1 MSIVITGAS
10 GQLGR
15 LTAELV
21 LDRMPDSEVILTTR
35 RPEALSDLAERG
47 ASVRLADFDRPE
59 TLAEAFA
66 GGEILLL
73 ISADDLGRRAAQHRA
88 AIQAAR
94 KAGVS
99 HVAYT
104 SYLNPVE
111 ENPAVIT
118 PSHRD
123 TEKALRESGLA
134 WSALRHAFYAE
145 YQVPAGAQAITTGQ
159 LVHNSG
165 DGRIAYVSREDCA
178 AVAAAVLITEGH
190 EDKAYDITG
199 PELLSQDD
207 VAALLSEVSGRPVE
221 AVAVDDEAFIQ
232 GLSASGVPEPAAREI
247 ASYGRAIREGY
258 IDQISDAVEN
268 LTGRPP
274 RPLRE
279 VFEAH
284 RDDLLQWA
292 SA

>member
-15 LTAELV
+15 STAELV
-21 LDRMPDSEVILTTR
+21 LDRVPASEVILTTR
-35 RPEALSDLAERG
+35 HPEALSGLAERG
-47 ASVRLADFDRPE
+47 AKVRQADFDRPE

-66 GGEILLL
+66 GGKRLLL
-73 ISADDLGRRAAQHRA
+73 ISTDDLGRRAAHHRA
-88 AIQAAR
+88 AIEVAR
-94 KAGVS
+94 EAGVR

-123 TEKALRESGLA
+123 TEKALRECGLA
-134 WSALRHAFYAE
+134 WTMLRNSFYAE
-145 YQVPAGAQAITTGQ
+145 YQVPAGAQAIATGR
-159 LVHNSG
+159 LVHNKG

-178 AVAAAVLITEGH
+178 AAAAAVLTTDGH

-199 PELLSQDD
+199 PEPLDQND
-207 VAALLSEVSGRPVE
+207 VAALLSELSGRPVE

-232 GLSASGVPEPAAREI
+232 GLTASGVPEPVTREV

-258 IDQISDAVEN
+258 LGEASGAVEN

-274 RPLRE
+274 RSLRE

-284 RDDLLQWA
+284 RDELLQWA

>member
-21 LDRMPDSEVILTTR
+21 LGRVPASEVILTTR
-35 RPEALSDLAERG
+35 RPETLSDLAERG
-47 ASVRLADFDRPE
+47 ATVRPADFDRPE

-66 GGEILLL
+66 GGERLLL
-73 ISADDLGRRAAQHRA
+73 ISTDDLGRRAAQHRA
-88 AIQAAR
+88 AIEAAR
-94 KAGVS
+94 EAGVR

-134 WSALRHAFYAE
+134 WTLLRNSFYAE
-145 YQVPAGAQAITTGQ
+145 YQVPAGAQAISTGR

-178 AVAAAVLITEGH
+178 AAAAAVLTTEGH
-190 EDKAYDITG
+190 EDRAYDITG
-199 PELLSQDD
+199 PESLSQGD

-232 GLSASGVPEPAAREI
+232 GLTAAGVPEPVAREF

-258 IDQISDAVEN
+258 IDQISGAVEN
-268 LTGRPP
+268 LTGRAP
-274 RPLRE
+274 RSLRQ

-284 RDDLLQWA
+284 RDELLQWA

>member
-1 MSIVITGAS
+1 MSIVVTGAS

-21 LDRMPDSEVILTTR
+21 LDRVPASEVILTTR
-35 RPEALSDLAERG
+35 RPETLSDLAKRG
-47 ASVRLADFDRPE
+47 ATVRPADFDRPE
-59 TLAEAFA
+59 TLAAAFA
-66 GGEILLL
+66 GGERLLL
-73 ISADDLGRRAAQHRA
+73 ISTDDLGRRTAQHRA
-88 AIQAAR
+88 AIEAAR
-94 KAGVS
+94 EAGMR

-104 SYLNPVE
+104 SYLNPVA

-118 PSHRD
+118 PSHRE
-123 TEKALRESGLA
+123 TEETLRESGLA
-134 WSALRHAFYAE
+134 WTALRNSFYAE
-145 YQVPAGAQAITTGQ
+145 YQVPAGAQAIATGR
-159 LVHNSG
+159 LVHNNG

-178 AVAAAVLITEGH
+178 AAAAAVLTTEGH
-190 EDKAYDITG
+190 EGKAYDITG
-199 PELLSQDD
+199 PEPLDQND

-232 GLSASGVPEPAAREI
+232 GLTASGIPEPVARGI
-247 ASYGRAIREGY
+247 ASYGKAIREGY
-258 IDQISDAVEN
+258 LGEASDAVES
-268 LTGRPP
+268 LTGRPS
-274 RPLRE
+274 RSLRQ

>member
-1 MSIVITGAS
+1 MTIVITGAS

-21 LDRMPDSEVILTTR
+21 LDRMRASEVILTTR

-47 ASVRLADFDRPE
+47 ATVRLADFDRPE

-66 GGEILLL
+66 GGEKLLL

-88 AIQAAR
+88 AIQAATE
-94 KAGVS
+94 AGVR
-99 HVAYT
+99 HLAYT

-111 ENPAVIT
+111 ENPAAIT

-145 YQVPAGAQAITTGQ
+145 YQVPSGAQAIATGQ
-159 LVHNSG
+159 LVHNSR

-178 AVAAAVLITEGH
+178 AAVAAVLITEGH

-199 PELLSQDD
+199 PQALSQDD

-232 GLSASGVPEPAAREI
+232 GLSASGMPEPAAREI
-247 ASYGRAIREGY
+247 ASYGRAIREGH
-258 IDQISDAVEN
+258 IDQLSGAVEN
-268 LTGRPP
+268 LTGRAP
-274 RPLRE
+274 RSLQE
-279 VFEAH
+279 VFEAYRH
-284 RDDLLQWA
+284 ELLQGV
-292 SA
+292 ST

>member
-15 LTAELV
+15 LTANLV
-21 LDRMPDSEVILTTR
+21 LDRVPASEVILTTR
-35 RPEALSDLAERG
+35 HPEALSDLAERG
-47 ASVRLADFDRPE
+47 AAVRHADFDRPE

-66 GGEILLL
+66 SGERLLL
-73 ISADDLGRRAAQHRA
+73 ISTEDLGRRTAQHRT
-88 AIQAAR
+88 AIEAAR
-94 KAGVS
+94 VANMR

-111 ENPAVIT
+111 DNPAVIT

-123 TEKALRESGLA
+123 TEMALRYSGLA
-134 WSALRHAFYAE
+134 WTALRNSFYAE
-145 YQVPAGAQAITTGQ
+145 YQVPAGAQAVATGQ

-178 AVAAAVLITEGH
+178 AAAATVLTTDGH
-190 EDKAYDITG
+190 ENKTYDITG
-199 PELLSQDD
+199 PEALSQDK

-221 AVAVDDEAFIQ
+221 AVAIDDEAFVQ
-232 GLSASGVPEPAAREI
+232 GLTAASVPEPAAREI

-258 IDQISDAVEN
+258 LYKASEVVED

-274 RPLRE
+274 RSLRH

-284 RDDLLQWA
+284 RDELLQWV

>member
-21 LDRMPDSEVILTTR
+21 LDRVPASEVILTTR

-47 ASVRLADFDRPE
+47 ATIRQADFDRPE

-66 GGEILLL
+66 GGERLLL
-73 ISADDLGRRAAQHRA
+73 ISTDDLGRRAAQHRA
-88 AIQAAR
+88 AIEAAR
-94 KAGVS
+94 EAAVR

-123 TEKALRESGLA
+123 TEWALRESGLA
-134 WSALRHAFYAE
+134 WTALRHAYYAE
-145 YQVPAGAQAITTGQ
+145 YQVPGGAQAIATGQ
-159 LVHNSG
+159 LIHNNG
-165 DGRIAYVSREDCA
+165 DGKTAYVSREDCA
-178 AVAAAVLITEGH
+178 AAAAAVLTTEGH
-190 EDKAYDITG
+190 EDEAYDITG
-199 PELLSQDD
+199 PESFSQGD
-207 VAALLSEVSGRPVE
+207 VAALLSEVSSRPVE

-232 GLSASGVPEPAAREI
+232 GLTAAGVPEPAAREF
-247 ASYGRAIREGY
+247 ASYGRAVREGH
-258 IDQISDAVEN
+258 IDQLSGAVEN
-268 LTGRPP
+268 LTGRAP
-274 RPLRE
+274 RSLRQ

-284 RDDLLQWA
+284 RDELLRGA

>member
-21 LDRMPDSEVILTTR
+21 LDRVPASEVILTTR

-47 ASVRLADFDRPE
+47 ATVREADFDRPE
-59 TLAEAFA
+59 TLAESFA
-66 GGEILLL
+66 GGERLLL
-73 ISADDLGRRAAQHRA
+73 ISTDDLGRRTAQHRA
-88 AIQAAR
+88 AIEAAR
-94 KAGVS
+94 DAGVR

-118 PSHRD
+118 PSHRE

-134 WSALRHAFYAE
+134 WTALRNSFYAE
-145 YQVPAGAQAITTGQ
+145 YQIPAGAQAIAAGR
-159 LVHNSG
+159 LFHNNG

-178 AVAAAVLITEGH
+178 AAAAAFLTTEGH
-190 EDKAYDITG
+190 EGTAYDITG
-199 PELLSQDD
+199 PGPLSQGD

-232 GLSASGVPEPAAREI
+232 GLTAAGVPEPAAREF
-247 ASYGRAIREGY
+247 ASYGRAVREGY
-258 IDQISDAVEN
+258 LSEASSGVED

-274 RPLRE
+274 RSLRE

-284 RDDLLQWA
+284 RDELLQWA

>member
-15 LTAELV
+15 LTAEV
-21 LDRMPDSEVILTTR
+21 ILDRMRGSEVILTTR
-35 RPEALSDLAERG
+35 RPQAISDLAERG
-47 ASVRLADFDRPE
+47 ARVRLADFDRPE

-66 GGEILLL
+66 GAEKLLL

-88 AIQAAR
+88 AIEAAR
-94 KAGVS
+94 KAGVR

-111 ENPAVIT
+111 ENPAAIT

-123 TEKALRESGLA
+123 TEWALRESGLA

-145 YQVPAGAQAITTGQ
+145 YQVPSGAQAIATGQ

-178 AVAAAVLITEGH
+178 AAAAAVLTTEGH

-199 PELLSQDD
+199 PEPLSQDD

-221 AVAVDDEAFIQ
+221 AVAVDDEAFIE
-232 GLSASGVPEPAAREI
+232 GLTSAGVPEPAAREI

-258 IDQISDAVEN
+258 LREASDAVEN

-274 RPLRE
+274 RSLRE

-284 RDDLLQWA
+284 RDELLQWA

>member
-15 LTAELV
+15 LSAEVV
-21 LDRMPDSEVILTTR
+21 LDRMPASEVILTTR
-35 RPEALSDLAERG
+35 RPEVLSDLAERG
-47 ASVRLADFDRPE
+47 ARVRLADFDRPE

-66 GGEILLL
+66 GGEKLLL
-73 ISADDLGRRAAQHRA
+73 ISADDLSRRAAQHRA
-88 AIQAAR
+88 AIEAAR
-94 KAGVS
+94 DAGVR

-111 ENPAVIT
+111 ENPAAIT

-123 TEKALRESGLA
+123 TERALRESGLA

-145 YQVPAGAQAITTGQ
+145 YQVPSGAQAIATGQ

-178 AVAAAVLITEGH
+178 AAAAVLTTEGH

-199 PELLSQDD
+199 PEPLSQDD

-232 GLSASGVPEPAAREI
+232 GLSASGMPEPAAREI

-258 IDQISDAVEN
+258 LREASDAVEN

-274 RPLRE
+274 RSLRE
-279 VFEAH
+279 VFEAYRH
-284 RDDLLQWA
+284 ELLQGV

>member
-15 LTAELV
+15 LIGELV
-21 LDRMPDSEVILTTR
+21 LDRTGVSEVILTTR

-47 ASVRLADFDRPE
+47 ARVRQADFDRPE

-66 GGEILLL
+66 GGENLLL
-73 ISADDLGRRAAQHRA
+73 ISTDDLSRRAAQHRV
-88 AIQAAR
+88 AIEAAR
-94 KAGVS
+94 DAGVR

-123 TEKALRESGLA
+123 TELALRESGLA
-134 WSALRHAFYAE
+134 WPALRHAFYAE
-145 YQVPAGAQAITTGQ
+145 YQVPAGAQAIATGQ
-159 LVHNSG
+159 LIHNNG
-165 DGRIAYVSREDCA
+165 DGKTAYVSREDCA
-178 AVAAAVLITEGH
+178 AAAAAVLTTEGH
-190 EDKAYDITG
+190 EDKAYDISG
-199 PELLSQDD
+199 PESLSQGD

-232 GLSASGVPEPAAREI
+232 GLTAAGVPEPAAREF
-247 ASYGRAIREGY
+247 ASYGRAIREGHL
-258 IDQISDAVEN
+258 DQISGAVEN
-268 LTGRPP
+268 LTGRAP
-274 RPLRE
+274 RTLRQ

-284 RDDLLQWA
+284 RDELLQWA